1 MLATQIGFLSR
12 YGAKNNVCSGTG
24 ESTLSVTQSLL
35 ASALARAEKSRFLV
49 CQHLTN
55 KLTGIW
61 DVHNGTFSHNVLT
74 NEEQRPSRVPP
85 LVCLGLEPLAEHA
98 KHEDVRD
105 RCTHDRSDENR
116 KEHSEAR
123 VLDACKPHDARI
135 HLA

>member
-1 MLATQIGFLSR
+1 MSITELSR
-12 YGAKNNVCSGTG
+12 TMSSPMKNN
-24 ESTLSVTQSLL
+24 
-35 ASALARAEKSRFLV
+35 ARLV
-49 CQHLTN
+49 
-55 KLTGIW
+55 
-61 DVHNGTFSHNVLT
+61 S
-74 NEEQRPSRVPP
+74 P

-116 KEHSEAR
+116 KEHSETR